1 MLAVTVMRA
10 PRCSCCCCA
19 TVTTVSRCG
28 KTTGLRSRSCTSMP
42 ARHRSSMPMVALLDA
57 PAAEATAEAAAAA
70 AAPRLERSLDGG
82 PPPLP
87 LTEGLD
93 DAAWAESAFPPE
105 AVAGTKV
112 CIRATWLAIQSYS
125 IGSDAVPRRR
135 ETPPELACRA
145 NSS

>member
-10 PRCSCCCCA
+10 PRCSCCCA
-19 TVTTVSRCG
+19 TVATVSRCG

-57 PAAEATAEAAAAA
+57 PAAKATAEAAAAA